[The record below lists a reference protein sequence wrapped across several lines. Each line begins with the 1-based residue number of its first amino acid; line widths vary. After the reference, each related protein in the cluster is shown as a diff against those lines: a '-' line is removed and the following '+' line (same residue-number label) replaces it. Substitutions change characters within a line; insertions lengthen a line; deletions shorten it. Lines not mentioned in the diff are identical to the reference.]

1 MSTTEP
7 VTQNSERSDR
17 ANEILKVAADL
28 FYEQDYHSV
37 GMRLIAERAGV
48 RSASLYHH
56 FSSKEE
62 MLYSIILEVTRDF
75 IADRLTILE
84 IEDDFAQRLGDL
96 VEEHIL
102 YFWEHRVALQV
113 GFREMHNLA
122 PAHHAEV
129 HRHRLNYQR
138 RIQDYITAGK
148 QADVFMCE
156 DPRLSGMALLDTLNG
171 INDWFV
177 PGRPLTIE
185 QLAKKYRTIIL
196 ASLGGIR

>member
-1 MSTTEP
+1 MSTAEQLSGYST
-7 VTQNSERSDR
+7 RSHR

-75 IADRLTILE
+75 ISDRLAILE
-84 IEDDFAQRLGDL
+84 IEDDFANRLGDL
-96 VEEHIL
+96 VEQHIL
-102 YFWEHRVALQV
+102 YFWERRVELQV
-113 GFREMHNLA
+113 GFREMHNLS
-122 PAHHAEV
+122 HEHYKEV
-129 HRHRLNYQR
+129 HHYRLKYQR
-138 RIQDYITAGK
+138 RIQEYITAGK
-148 QADVFMCE
+148 DAGAFSCE
-156 DPRLSGMALLDTLNG
+156 DPRLSGMALLDMLNG

-185 QLAKKYRTIIL
+185 QLANKYRDIVL
-196 ASLGGIR
+196 ASLGGI